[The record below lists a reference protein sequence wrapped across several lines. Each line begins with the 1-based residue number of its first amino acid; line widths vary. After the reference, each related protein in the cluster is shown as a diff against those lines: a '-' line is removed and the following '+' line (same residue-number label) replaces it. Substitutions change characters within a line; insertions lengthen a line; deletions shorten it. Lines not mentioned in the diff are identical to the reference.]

1 MSFLFSLLLS
11 KCDED
16 VFFLFLFF
24 FYDCYGPQTIP
35 ETAVEKFRS
44 DFESRT
50 HTSSI
55 LVVFSRL
62 ILHPSVV
69 SYSLFPSPLTYN
81 PPPPTR
87 CYSFRDVVLE
97 KKIKDRW
104 KEIDKSLQHFF
115 STQKKQ
121 LDMWSRPWKECQCL
135 AAIAAGMKG
144 CTGEYGSGGHCGR
157 VSHNLACW
165 LAESVEGVL
174 TLECSITAVVTCL
187 NVAILCKG
195 FSSHTELLPFWRG
208 KVEVGE
214 EEKRGSSHG
223 VINFYFLRILVFLP
237 AGLLSARSN
246 THPAWL
252 AMLCNCLPG

>member
-1 MSFLFSLLLS
+1 
-11 KCDED
+11 
-16 VFFLFLFF
+16 
-24 FYDCYGPQTIP
+24 
-35 ETAVEKFRS
+35 
-44 DFESRT
+44 
-50 HTSSI
+50 
-55 LVVFSRL
+55 
-62 ILHPSVV
+62 
-69 SYSLFPSPLTYN
+69 
-81 PPPPTR
+81 
-87 CYSFRDVVLE
+87 
-97 KKIKDRW
+97 
-104 KEIDKSLQHFF
+104 
-115 STQKKQ
+115 
-121 LDMWSRPWKECQCL
+121 
-135 AAIAAGMKG
+135 MKG